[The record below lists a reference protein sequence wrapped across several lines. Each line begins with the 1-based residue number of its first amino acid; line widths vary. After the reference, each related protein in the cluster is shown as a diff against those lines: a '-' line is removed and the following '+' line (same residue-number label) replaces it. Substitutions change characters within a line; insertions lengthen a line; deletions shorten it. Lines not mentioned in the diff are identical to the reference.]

1 MGAPETEALPDKFV
15 AFTVDGKEYRLPENL
30 TVTVTP
36 DTVGYIAK
44 CAEIDYFAAGETP
57 DDAMERF
64 EKGFVLTLKA
74 HVNKFGSLDN
84 FLKQRVKPLPEPPR

>member
-1 MGAPETEALPDKFV
+1 MNPETETLPDKFV
-15 AFTVDGKEYRLPENL
+15 DLTINGKEYRLPETLN
-30 TVTVTP
+30 VTVTP

-44 CAEIDYFAAGETP
+44 CAEIDYFAAGETSE
-57 DDAMERF
+57 DAMERF

-74 HVNKFGSLDN
+74 HINKFGSLDN